1 MGELNGQIRIGLTI
15 WPWRYESFDEIIR
28 ISSLA
33 EKFGLG
39 SLWFSDHLMC
49 TVPGQGSLE
58 PFSSLS
64 AVASRT
70 KRISLGTK
78 VICASFRHPGLVAK
92 IGVTLDVISHGRLI
106 LGIGAGWYKR
116 EFDAYGIP
124 YDGRVSRMHEVVKIV
139 KKLWTDTPVDYEGKF
154 FKLKGAI
161 CSPKPLQKPH
171 PPIWIAAEKPR
182 MLKIAAEIGDGW
194 LTVNPKVNDFR
205 QKLSFI
211 QNHAAKIERD
221 KDKIEATCYMY
232 ASLAKTSEEAWRT
245 AEVEILPERRRAL
258 NPDLSLEELGEI
270 CLIGDSDEWIS
281 RIENYVK
288 AGAHHIIV
296 KIVPLDKERLK
307 LYAEK
312 VIPYFKD
319 QLV

>member
-1 MGELNGQIRIGLTI
+1 MAKFGLDLTI
-15 WPWRYESFDEIIR
+15 WPWRYKSFDEIIR

-33 EKFGLG
+33 EKFGLD
-39 SLWFSDHLMC
+39 SLWFSDHLMY

-70 KRISLGTK
+70 ERIALGTK

-92 IGVTLDVISHGRLI
+92 IGVTLDIISHGRLI

-124 YDGRVSRMHEVVKIV
+124 YEGRVSRMREAVEII
-139 KKLWTDTPVDYEGKF
+139 KKLWTDPSVDYEGKF
-154 FKLKGAI
+154 FKIKGAV
-161 CSPKPLQKPH
+161 CSPKPFQKPH

-182 MLKIAAEIGDGW
+182 MLKITAEIGDGW

-205 QKLSFI
+205 RKLSFI
-211 QNHAAKIERD
+211 QNHAAKVGRRKDMIE
-221 KDKIEATCYMY
+221 TVCYMY
-232 ASLAKTSEEAWRT
+232 ASLAETSEEAWRI
-245 AEVEILPERRRAL
+245 AELEILPERRRAL
-258 NPDLSLEELGEI
+258 NPDLSLKELGEF
-270 CLIGDSDEWIS
+270 CLVGDPDEWIA
-281 RIENYVK
+281 RIEDYVK
-288 AGAHHIIV
+288 TGAHHIIV
-296 KIVPLDKERLK
+296 KIVPLDQERLK

-312 VIPYFKD
+312 VISYFKD
-319 QLV
+319 QHV